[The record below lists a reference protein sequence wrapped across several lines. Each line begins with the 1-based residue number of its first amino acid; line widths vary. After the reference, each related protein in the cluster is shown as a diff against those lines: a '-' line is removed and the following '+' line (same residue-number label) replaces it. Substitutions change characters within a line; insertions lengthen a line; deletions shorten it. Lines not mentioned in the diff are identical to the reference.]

1 MSSEARTF
9 RRGPQRSTVNAASVL
24 RTTSR
29 RNRRMRAAQQRRTSV
44 RRSRTATKLP
54 HPRLG
59 WYAGLAVMAIIEIIE
74 WPLAIVMML
83 GHEIAH
89 RAHSRALRDFAEGV
103 EAGA

>member
-9 RRGPQRSTVNAASVL
+9 RRGPRRSTVNAASVL
-24 RTTSR
+24 ETKSR
-29 RNRRMRAAQQRRTSV
+29 RNGRVKAAQQRRTSV
-44 RRSRTATKLP
+44 RRTRTATKLP

-59 WYAGLAVMAIIEIIE
+59 WYAGLAVMAIIEMIE

-83 GHEIAH
+83 GHEMAH

>member
-1 MSSEARTF
+1 M
-9 RRGPQRSTVNAASVL
+9 NAL
-24 RTTSR
+24 RVVETKPRLEVKPR
-29 RNRRMRAAQQRRTSV
+29 RNRRRRATR
-44 RRSRTATKLP
+44 RRSTAMPHSRKATQRP

-59 WYAGLAVMAIIEIIE
+59 WYAGLAVMAAIEIIE
-74 WPLAIVMML
+74 WPLAIMMML